1 MSPNSKR
8 PALRPVVCA
17 AAIVLMSMS
26 GWATAQTQQARAQSL
41 VELFQAAKSYDA
53 AYLSAKSE
61 ADSAQY
67 KAAQADA
74 LRLPTVGLRG
84 TIDRSKLDSDTSGVA
99 GANTAS
105 SALGG
110 LGALGNSGSG
120 SAYSTKKTL
129 GITARQPLF
138 NRANDADVG
147 KGQQAL
153 IAAQAS
159 LKSAE
164 DDLVVRLTQAYFDVL
179 AAQDILNTSQT
190 NKKALS
196 EQLAAA
202 KRNFEVGNA
211 TITDTREAQAR
222 FDLAGAQEIAAT
234 NDLRVKGLSL
244 DQLVGQIDV
253 KPRPLMTPVN
263 LPVLMPSSVDEWTTQ
278 TAQSPTVRKAEVA
291 LALARLDTA
300 KARAGHMPTLDA
312 TASILRNDIDSNA
325 QGTAAAQLA
334 AGAGTTS
341 AIGLELN
348 VPIFAG
354 FAVQNRIKETL
365 VGEEKAEHDLDNA
378 KRTINLGT
386 RQAFLVVQ
394 SGMVQ
399 VKAYEAAESSAKL
412 ALEATQLGY
421 RVGVRINKDVLDAQ
435 NLVSNTQKDL
445 YKARYDVLVASM
457 KLRQASGTLKPEDL
471 DLFNK
476 LLAPQ

>member
-1 MSPNSKR
+1 MFPNLKR

-17 AAIVLMSMS
+17 AAMVLMGLSAGAS
-26 GWATAQTQQARAQSL
+26 AQAQQARAQSL

-84 TIDRSKLDSDTSGVA
+84 TIDRTKLDSSAPGAQGVLASGY
-99 GANTAS
+99 GTR
-105 SALGG
+105 
-110 LGALGNSGSG
+110 
-120 SAYSTKKTL
+120 KTL
-129 GITARQPLF
+129 GLSAKQPLF
-138 NRANDADVG
+138 NRGNDADVA
-147 KGQQAL
+147 KGEQAL
-153 IAAQAS
+153 VAAQAN

-179 AAQDILNTSQT
+179 ASQDILNTSQT

-234 NDLRVKGLSL
+234 NDLRVKGLAL
-244 DQLVGQIDV
+244 DQLVGQVDV
-253 KPRPLMTPVN
+253 KPRPLMTPVA
-263 LPVLMPSSVDEWTTQ
+263 LPALMPSTVDEWTSQ
-278 TAQSPTVRKAEVA
+278 TALSPTIRKAEVA
-291 LALARLDTA
+291 LALAKLDTD
-300 KARAGHMPTLDA
+300 KARAGHLPTLDA
-312 TASILRNDIDSNA
+312 TASILRTDVDSNA
-325 QGTAAAQLA
+325 PGATLAQVNA
-334 AGAGTTS
+334 NAGTSS
-341 AIGLELN
+341 AVGLELN
-348 VPIFAG
+348 VPLFAG

-378 KRTINLGT
+378 KRTITLGT

-394 SGMVQ
+394 SGMAQ

-435 NLVSNTQKDL
+435 NLLANTQKDL
-445 YKARYDVLVASM
+445 YKARYDVLVAGM

-471 DLFNK
+471 ELYNK
-476 LLAPQ
+476 LLGPQ

>member
-1 MSPNSKR
+1 MFPNSKR

-17 AAIVLMSMS
+17 AAIVLMSIS
-26 GWATAQTQQARAQSL
+26 GWAHAQTQQGQAQSL

-74 LRLPTVGLRG
+74 LRLPPLGFKS
-84 TIDRSKLDSDTSGVA
+84 TIDRLRLESSNPGPFATATSGY
-99 GANTAS
+99 G
-105 SALGG
+105 
-110 LGALGNSGSG
+110 
-120 SAYSTKKTL
+120 TKKTYGL
-129 GITARQPLF
+129 AAKQPLF
-138 NRANDADVG
+138 NQANNADVS
-147 KGQQAL
+147 KGEQAL
-153 IAAQAS
+153 VAAQAS

-179 AAQDILNTSQT
+179 ASQDILSTAQT

-234 NDLRVKGLSL
+234 NDLRVKGLTL
-244 DQLVGQIDV
+244 DQLVGQVDV

-263 LPVLMPSSVDEWTTQ
+263 LPTLLPTTVEDW
-278 TAQSPTVRKAEVA
+278 TAQLALSPVIRKAEVA
-291 LALARLDTA
+291 LELAKLDTA

-312 TASILRNDIDSNA
+312 TASVLQNDIDSKA
-325 QGTAAAQLA
+325 PAALAVQLLGQ
-334 AGAGTTS
+334 AGITS
-341 AIGLELN
+341 TIGLELN
-348 VPIFAG
+348 VPLFAG

-365 VGEEKAEHDLDNA
+365 VGEEKATHDLDNA
-378 KRTINLGT
+378 KRTVMLGT

-394 SGMVQ
+394 SGMAQ
-399 VKAYEAAESSAKL
+399 VKAYEAAEGSAKL

-435 NLVSNTQKDL
+435 NLLANTQKDL

-457 KLRQASGTLKPEDL
+457 RLRQASGTLKPEDL
-471 DLFNK
+471 DSFNK

>member
-1 MSPNSKR
+1 MFPTSKR

-17 AAIVLMSMS
+17 AAIVLMGLSS
-26 GWATAQTQQARAQSL
+26 WAGAQTQQARAQSL
-41 VELFQAAKSYDA
+41 VELFQAAKGYDA

-61 ADSAQY
+61 AASAEY
-67 KAAQADA
+67 KAAQANA
-74 LRLPTVGLRG
+74 LRLPTVGFRG
-84 TIDRSKLDSDTSGVA
+84 TIDRTKLDSDLPGQA
-99 GANTAS
+99 GYLATGYGTRRVLGL
-105 SALGG
+105 SA
-110 LGALGNSGSG
+110 
-120 SAYSTKKTL
+120 K
-129 GITARQPLF
+129 QPLF
-138 NRANDADVG
+138 NRGNDADVA
-147 KGQQAL
+147 KGEQAL

-179 AAQDILNTSQT
+179 ASQDILNTSQT

-222 FDLAGAQEIAAT
+222 FDLAGAQEIAAI
-234 NDLRVKGLSL
+234 NDLRVKGLAL
-244 DQLVGQIDV
+244 DQLVGQVDV
-253 KPRPLMTPVN
+253 KPRALMTPVT
-263 LPVLMPSSVDEWTTQ
+263 LPVLMPSTVDEWTSQ
-278 TAQSPTVRKAEVA
+278 VNQSPNIRKAEVA
-291 LALARLDTA
+291 LALAKLDTE
-300 KARAGHMPTLDA
+300 KARAGHLPTLDA
-312 TASILRNDIDSNA
+312 TASIVDTNIKSNA
-325 QGTAAAQLA
+325 PGAVAAQTAAN
-334 AGAGTTS
+334 AGTNS

-348 VPIFAG
+348 VPLFAG

-378 KRTINLGT
+378 RRTITLGT

-394 SGMVQ
+394 SGMAQ

-435 NLVSNTQKDL
+435 NLLANTQKDL

-471 DLFNK
+471 DLYNK
-476 LLAPQ
+476 LLGPQ

>member
-1 MSPNSKR
+1 MFPNSKR

-17 AAIVLMSMS
+17 AAIVLMSLS
-26 GWATAQTQQARAQSL
+26 GWANAQTQQGRAQSL
-41 VELFQAAKSYDA
+41 VELFRAAQSYDA
-53 AYLSAKSE
+53 AYLAAKSD

-74 LRLPTVGLRG
+74 LRLPTLGLRG
-84 TIDRSKLDSDTSGVA
+84 TIDRTYLDSSAPGIQGELASGY
-99 GANTAS
+99 GTRKS
-105 SALGG
+105 LG
-110 LGALGNSGSG
+110 LS
-120 SAYSTKKTL
+120 
-129 GITARQPLF
+129 ARQPLF

-153 IAAQAS
+153 VAAQAS

-179 AAQDILNTSQT
+179 AAQDILSTSQT
-190 NKKALS
+190 NKKALA

-222 FDLAGAQEIAAT
+222 FDLANAQEIAAT
-234 NDLRVKGLSL
+234 NDLRVKGLAL
-244 DQLVGQIDV
+244 DQLVGQVDV

-263 LPVLMPSSVDEWTTQ
+263 LPLLVPSTVEGWTAQ
-278 TAQSPTVRKAEVA
+278 FAQSPTVRKAEVA
-291 LALARLDTA
+291 LALAKLDTD
-300 KARAGHMPTLDA
+300 KARAGHLPTLDA
-312 TASILRNDIDSNA
+312 TASALRTDIDSRA
-325 QGTAAAQLA
+325 PGASAAQVA
-334 AGAGTTS
+334 ANAGTT
-341 AIGLELN
+341 AAVGLELN
-348 VPIFAG
+348 VPLFAG

-365 VGEEKAEHDLDNA
+365 VGEEKAAHDLDNA
-378 KRTINLGT
+378 KRSITLGT

-394 SGMVQ
+394 SGMAQ
-399 VKAYEAAESSAKL
+399 VKAYEAAEASAKL

-435 NLVSNTQKDL
+435 NLLANTQKDL

-457 KLRQASGTLKPEDL
+457 RLRQASGTLKPEDL
-471 DLFNK
+471 DSFNR

>member
-26 GWATAQTQQARAQSL
+26 GWATAQAQQARAQSL

-74 LRLPTVGLRG
+74 LRLPTVGMRG
-84 TIDRSKLDSDTSGVA
+84 TIDRTKLDSSAPGVQGVLSSG
-99 GANTAS
+99 
-105 SALGG
+105 
-110 LGALGNSGSG
+110 
-120 SAYSTKKTL
+120 YSTNKSL
-129 GITARQPLF
+129 GISAKQPLF
-138 NRANDADVG
+138 NRSNDADVG

-153 IAAQAS
+153 VAAQAS

-179 AAQDILNTSQT
+179 AAQDILATSQT
-190 NKKALS
+190 NKKALA

-222 FDLAGAQEIAAT
+222 YDLAGAQEIAAT

-263 LPVLMPSSVDEWTTQ
+263 LPVLMPSSVDEWTSQ
-278 TAQSPTVRKAEVA
+278 TAQSPTIRKAEVA
-291 LALARLDTA
+291 LALAKLDTA

-312 TASILRNDIDSNA
+312 TASILRNDVDSNA
-325 QGTAAAQLA
+325 PGATAAQLTA
-334 AGAGTTS
+334 KAGTTT
-341 AIGLELN
+341 AVGLELN

-435 NLVSNTQKDL
+435 NLVANTQKDL

-457 KLRQASGTLKPEDL
+457 RLRQASGTLKPEDL
-471 DLFNK
+471 DTFNK